1 MAASICSGAQWPL
14 LSDLERT
21 VQQALVLK
29 PQLVIHSIYNGYWL
43 WGRPSVENLR
53 QDLRAAT
60 RKIGPDWDPSALGL
74 REAWDTGNLSPFHGW
89 NRWSPERLAAELEH
103 LER

>member
-74 REAWDTGNLSPFHGW
+74 REAGHRQSFTVPW
-89 NRWSPERLAAELEH
+89 LEQV
-103 LER
+103 ESGTTRCRA